1 MQTAPSVAAPPRLA
15 VRDLAF
21 RYGEREVL
29 RRVSFEVAP
38 GEIVGLLGPN
48 GAGKSTLFSI
58 LTGLLRPSAGAM
70 LLDGIEIPPGARALR
85 ARLGVVFQAPSLDA
99 KLTALPPGAPR
110 RAA

>member
-1 MQTAPSVAAPPRLA
+1 VTLDTTRQIESVRAPAAPPRLA

-58 LTGLLRPSAGAM
+58 LTGLLRPSS
-70 LLDGIEIPPGARALR
+70 GARSR
-85 ARLGVVFQAPSLDA
+85 PARGRCGHGSASCSR
-99 KLTALPPGAPR
+99 R
-110 RAA
+110 RAWTRS